1 MSIVVKL
8 KKDELKLVS
17 EEIGLTVPREA
28 KRVDLKRLIEE
39 SDVFKEDYEFV
50 KTVIEQLLEETKT
63 QESELNSQ
71 LELERL
77 KLERVKAELELA
89 QLGTNASKSE
99 TSFNKCETEMS
110 IDVFIKSFPKE
121 LKNVSSGGEKRSFP
135 DNPEVVNKSRPGGEC
150 SWSLPPQVGCQ
161 GFVST
166 NLVENKKN
174 VLLSTVLCLIKDKY
188 SQWQKVRGLLD
199 VGSQINLISN
209 ECLQRLQLKGE
220 KINQSISC
228 INNTSLTVNRG
239 VKASIASESKSFK
252 RNISM
257 LVVQKITDLIPNK
270 FIDAHVQI
278 PESVRLADPNFKIPG
293 KIDILL
299 SAEYFYDG
307 IKPGKINVKNS
318 NLILQD
324 SVFGYIV
331 GGSVEDELNLY
342 SCGLICGSEELNSS
356 WRKFWEIE
364 EIDNELPKNLENSIC
379 EEHYA
384 QTHKRDESGKY
395 IVSIPFKEHWLCLG
409 NSKDI
414 ALKRLESLW
423 TRLSRDQDYQ
433 KLYRD
438 FLKEYEELGHM
449 TEIKES
455 VELEYTY
462 YMPHHGIYR
471 PQKSTTK
478 LRTVFNASALTA
490 NGKSLNFI
498 QYNGGVIQNDLF
510 SLLVRFRKHIYAF
523 TADIRQMYRMIDADV
538 SQRPLQR
545 ILWKGNV
552 NVPVKVY
559 QLNTVTYGTASAPFL
574 AMRTLKQISIDE
586 GENFPLAAS
595 VLCDDFYMNDVLSGA
610 NSLEVAKT
618 LQHQLIDILQTAQMS
633 LHKWCGYTSELI
645 PTTEKEYDF
654 ASPEEIKTL
663 GIAWNSKTDCF
674 NFKVEVE
681 QNAHP
686 TKTSVLSIIARLFD
700 PLGLLG
706 SVITKAKIFMQQ
718 LWTLQIDWSERL
730 PEKEASEWKEFVRSL
745 VALNGINIERCIVIP
760 NAEVTEFH
768 GFCDASERAYGAA
781 IYARSI
787 NPDGEIKVK
796 LVASKSR
803 VSPIKQHHVPSEQNP
818 AEIISRGLDPEKFQ
832 RSELW
837 CFGPAFLEV
846 SSVNFP
852 RYVDEI
858 HNCEHYQLEL
868 KDNQESMCFLVQ
880 NREILLIIDKCSS
893 FLKLQRILAWCVR
906 FKENARNPLQLTT
919 GSLTVAELST
929 ALICLVRNVQSVSFA
944 KKICCLE
951 RRQLLP
957 VSSNLLTLSPF
968 LDQRK
973 ILCVGGR
980 LRHSNLPAQQKHPIL
995 IPNNH
1000 SICDLIIKHYHV
1012 LYLHTGI
1019 EATLANIRTRFWIVN
1034 GRSKVKGIIKQCI
1047 KCFKVSATGKNQRM
1061 ADLPNARVSIARVF
1075 SKVGLDFCGPFHIK
1089 LISSKAKKVYKC
1101 YICIFVCFVVKAI
1114 HLEIVS
1120 NLSTEAFIGS
1130 LKRFISRRGRPSDIF
1145 SDNGT
1150 NFVGANTEFRK
1161 ILKGLIKKESS
1172 EKFEDFLASE
1182 SIQWHFNP
1190 PATPHFGGLWEA
1202 GVKSLKNHLKR
1213 VVGNNIFL
1221 LMKNFLHLSHKWRPF

>member
-8 KKDELKLVS
+8 KKDELKLVA

-28 KRVDLKRLIEE
+28 KRVELKRLIEE

-63 QESELNSQ
+63 QESEHNSQ

-89 QLGTNASKSE
+89 QLGNNASKSE
-99 TSFNKCETEMS
+99 TSFNKCGTETS
-110 IDVFIKSFPKE
+110 IEVFITSVRTLTIKVPSKSEGWGYFFASLERAYNNKNVPERFKAEILLNLLGERASNILTYITDKELNNYEEIKAIVLREFEPTAQAVLKNFRNACRENETHVQFASRLTTNFDYYLKLRKVTDFDTLKELIISDKMFQTLDRETAAHINIRQSGDWFRQLQLGKECDLYFTSSGKPVNETRKDHKYSKHNKLSLLKTTSKVFLNEEKNKNCDLCLRNEIHPLYACPQFKRLSVQEHVNVVKNKNACFKCLSPDCSVKRCSFRNCFCGKPHNKLIHFPKKP
-121 LKNVSSGGEKRSFP
+121 KNVSSGGEKRSFP
-135 DNPEVVNKSRPGGEC
+135 DNPKVINKSHPGGEC
-150 SWSLPPQVGCQ
+150 SWSVPPQVGCQ

-174 VLLSTVLCLIKDKY
+174 VILSTVLCLIKDKY
-188 SQWQKVRGLLD
+188 SQWQKVRCLLD

-239 VKASIASESKSFK
+239 VKASIANESKSFK

-270 FIDAHVQI
+270 IIDAHVQI

-299 SAEYFYDG
+299 SAEYFYDV

-331 GGSVEDELNLY
+331 GGSVEDEPNLY
-342 SCGLICGSEELNSS
+342 SCGLICGSEELNSNL
-356 WRKFWEIE
+356 RKFWEIE
-364 EIDNELPKNLENSIC
+364 EIENELPKNLENSIC

-395 IVSIPFKEHWLCLG
+395 IVSIPFKEHWSCLG

-449 TEIKES
+449 TEITES
-455 VELEYTY
+455 VEPEYTY

-490 NGKSLNFI
+490 NGKSLNSI
-498 QYNGGVIQNDLF
+498 QYNAESF
-510 SLLVRFRKHIYAF
+510 RTTFFPLLVRFRKHIYAF
-523 TADIRQMYRMIDADV
+523 TADIRQMYRMIDVDV

-545 ILWKGNV
+545 ILWKGDV
-552 NVPVKVY
+552 NKPVKVY
-559 QLNTVTYGTASAPFL
+559 QLNTVTYGMASAPFL

-595 VLCDDFYMNDVLSGA
+595 VLCDNFYMDDVLSGA
-610 NSLEVAKT
+610 NSLEVART

-633 LHKWCGYTSELI
+633 LHKWCGNTSELI
-645 PTTEKEYDF
+645 PTTEKGYDF

-663 GIAWNSKTDCF
+663 DIAWKSKTDCF

-686 TKTSVLSIIARLFD
+686 TKRSVLSIIARLFD

-706 SVITKAKIFMQQ
+706 PVITKAKIFMQQ

-730 PEKEASEWKEFVRSL
+730 PEKEASEWKEFVRLL
-745 VALNGINIERCIVIP
+745 VALNGIHIERCTVIP
-760 NAEVTEFH
+760 NAEVIELH

-803 VSPIKQHHVPSEQNP
+803 VSPVKQVTM
-818 AEIISRGLDPEKFQ
+818 
-832 RSELW
+832 
-837 CFGPAFLEV
+837 
-846 SSVNFP
+846 P
-852 RYVDEI
+852 R
-858 HNCEHYQLEL
+858 LEL
-868 KDNQESMCFLVQ
+868 
-880 NREILLIIDKCSS
+880 CS
-893 FLKLQRILAWCVR
+893 
-906 FKENARNPLQLTT
+906 T
-919 GSLTVAELST
+919 
-929 ALICLVRNVQSVSFA
+929 
-944 KKICCLE
+944 
-951 RRQLLP
+951 
-957 VSSNLLTLSPF
+957 
-968 LDQRK
+968 RK
-973 ILCVGGR
+973 ID
-980 LRHSNLPAQQKHPIL
+980 A
-995 IPNNH
+995 
-1000 SICDLIIKHYHV
+1000 
-1012 LYLHTGI
+1012 
-1019 EATLANIRTRFWIVN
+1019 
-1034 GRSKVKGIIKQCI
+1034 
-1047 KCFKVSATGKNQRM
+1047 
-1061 ADLPNARVSIARVF
+1061 
-1075 SKVGLDFCGPFHIK
+1075 
-1089 LISSKAKKVYKC
+1089 
-1101 YICIFVCFVVKAI
+1101 
-1114 HLEIVS
+1114 
-1120 NLSTEAFIGS
+1120 
-1130 LKRFISRRGRPSDIF
+1130 
-1145 SDNGT
+1145 
-1150 NFVGANTEFRK
+1150 
-1161 ILKGLIKKESS
+1161 
-1172 EKFEDFLASE
+1172 
-1182 SIQWHFNP
+1182 
-1190 PATPHFGGLWEA
+1190 
-1202 GVKSLKNHLKR
+1202 
-1213 VVGNNIFL
+1213 
-1221 LMKNFLHLSHKWRPF
+1221 